1 MSTYFSAI
9 KKIASGIFTEQ
20 TLTFSE
26 VSNIKILINDENMSE
41 NFEDIESGEISLK
54 TFFTNDEWLKVS
66 SILSKF
72 GNNHQILGQILND
85 VNRRKE
91 LLKTQEI

>member
-9 KKIASGIFTEQ
+9 KKIASGMFMEQ

-26 VSNIKILINDENMSE
+26 VSNIKIIINDENMSE